1 MRVRPR
7 TDAPSLPDPIQR
19 GDRNDGRFRYP
30 IWAYLSVD
38 PEDGNEGI
46 VAGIFLGV
54 SLPLIAVDE
63 KRLRSLAPM
72 AEEIARKTGRV
83 IRLVKFT
90 NRELIRQLGGH

>member
-1 MRVRPR
+1 VDHKPKAEIPR
-7 TDAPSLPDPIQR
+7 IDC
-19 GDRNDGRFRYP
+19 

-46 VAGIFLGV
+46 VAGVFQGV

-63 KRLRSLAPM
+63 ERLRSLAPM
-72 AEEIARKTGRV
+72 AEQIARKTGRV